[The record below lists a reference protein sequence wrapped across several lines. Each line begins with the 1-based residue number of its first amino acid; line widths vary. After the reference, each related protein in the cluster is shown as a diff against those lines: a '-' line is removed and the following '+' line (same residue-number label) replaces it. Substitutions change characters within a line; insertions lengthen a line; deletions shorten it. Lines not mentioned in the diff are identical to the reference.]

1 MNKLVIGNWKL
12 HPESVSEAE
21 ALARSVDRKG
31 VVICPPFI
39 YLTAV
44 KDVLKKANL
53 GSQDAFWLN
62 NGAYTG
68 EVSPSQLKSLGVK
81 YVILGH
87 SERRHFLLESD
98 EIINRKV
105 EAALRLKLNVIL
117 CIGEDLE
124 AHSRGEEVSVAYI
137 KEEIRR
143 DLDNINPKCFNGLI
157 IAYEPIWAISTSQT
171 GFHDTPE
178 NAQTIIK
185 QIKEFLIKRYRIAKP
200 TVLYGGSVNSTNSDG
215 YLSQES
221 IDGVLVGA
229 VSLKPSEFGKI
240 GV

>member
-1 MNKLVIGNWKL
+1 MSKLIIGNWKL
-12 HPESVSEAE
+12 NPESVSEAE

-39 YLTAV
+39 YLAILRG
-44 KDVLKKANL
+44 VLKKAKL

-87 SERRHFLLESD
+87 SERRRFLLESD
-98 EIINRKV
+98 EMVNRKV
-105 EAALRLKLNVIL
+105 EGALQLKLNVIL
-117 CIGEDLE
+117 CVGEDLE
-124 AHSRGEEVSVAYI
+124 TYGKGRESSLAYI
-137 KEEIRR
+137 KEQIRK
-143 DLDNINPKCFNGLI
+143 DLNNINPKHLSNLI
-157 IAYEPIWAISTSQT
+157 VVYEPIWAISTSQT
-171 GFHDTPE
+171 GLRDTPG
-178 NAQTIIK
+178 NAQTTIR
-185 QIKEFLIKRYRIAKP
+185 QIKEFLTKRYRMARP
-200 TVLYGGSVNSTNSDG
+200 TVLYGGSVNSTNADG

-229 VSLKPSEFGKI
+229 ASLKPSEFNKI
-240 GV
+240 GL